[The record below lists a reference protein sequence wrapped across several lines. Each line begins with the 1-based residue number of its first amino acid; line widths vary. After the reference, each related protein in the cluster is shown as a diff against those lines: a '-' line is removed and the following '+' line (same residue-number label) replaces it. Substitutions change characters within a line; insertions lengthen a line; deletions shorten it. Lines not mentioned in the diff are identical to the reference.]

1 MQPWHNNCVEVKLR
15 ENPDAP
21 GLYDLFLDNENIS
34 HKVLKMTLELEG
46 GCLPSLKLELCPEGL
61 DINVL
66 AKVQSVLVRN
76 GQSLQVSGE

>member
-46 GCLPSLKLELCPEGL
+46 GCLPLLKLELCPEGL

-66 AKVQSVLVRN
+66 AKVQTVLTRN